1 MGVRE
6 ATDPEI
12 IELGQRLGFKGKI
25 LIEDSQPGIIQFI
38 ADECFMC
45 DKPWT
50 VQVFGQRT
58 EEELHDPDVSDEELG
73 PFNLCDEHY
82 EHAKEK
88 WVRPVRIAYRRD
100 LTLKEE
106 K

>member
-6 ATDPEI
+6 VTDPKI
-12 IELGQRLGFKGKI
+12 IEIGRQLGFKGKM

-38 ADECFMC
+38 ANGCYMC
-45 DKPWT
+45 DEPWT
-50 VQVFGQRT
+50 VQAFGQRT
-58 EEELHDPDVSDEELG
+58 EEELQDTDVSDEELG

-82 EHAKEK
+82 EHVKEK

-100 LTLKEE
+100 LTFKEE
-106 K
+106 T